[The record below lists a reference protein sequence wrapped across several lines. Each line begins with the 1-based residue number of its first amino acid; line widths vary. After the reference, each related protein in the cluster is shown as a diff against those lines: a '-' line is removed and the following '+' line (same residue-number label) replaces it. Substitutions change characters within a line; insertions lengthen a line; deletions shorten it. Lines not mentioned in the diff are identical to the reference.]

1 MVGVNPGPPG
11 KWPLKRTGTGTGTV
25 RDRDRER
32 QIVLYRRADQ
42 VPGGADDGESDAE
55 QGDLRHPRWT
65 ATSQRQP
72 QASDPGQHR

>member
-1 MVGVNPGPPG
+1 MAA
-11 KWPLKRTGTGTGTV
+11 
-25 RDRDRER
+25 
-32 QIVLYRRADQ
+32 LYRRADQ

-72 QASDPGQHR
+72 QASDPGQHRRPEQCAQEPCQGSAHGQHSVHLHRLRPPGE